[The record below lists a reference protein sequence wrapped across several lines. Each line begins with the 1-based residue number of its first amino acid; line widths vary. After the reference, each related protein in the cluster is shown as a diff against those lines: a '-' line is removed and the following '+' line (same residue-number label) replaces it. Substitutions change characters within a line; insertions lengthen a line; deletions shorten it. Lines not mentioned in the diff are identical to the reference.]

1 MADLYTF
8 TLVGGSLLRY
18 SAAPS
23 AVSAN
28 GHTFALGPK
37 FERSRT
43 KVVIGTQVDELE
55 VRVYPEPT
63 DLIGDLPFM
72 EAAWQ
77 GQLDGALL
85 RLERAFMP
93 TYGDTSP
100 GTVVLFAGR
109 ISDIDCSRSGIEMKC
124 RSHLELLNIQIP
136 RRLWQASCTHVFG
149 GPMCQF
155 DRESLSITFSAGAGS
170 TQTVITN
177 APSSVRP
184 FALGTITGVTGLNG
198 GLSRTVVAFASGATV
213 TVKLAFLFPV
223 AAGDQFHLLPGCD
236 RTLAT
241 CTNVFNNAANFGGFP
256 YIPTPETAV

>member
-8 TLVGGSLLRY
+8 TLVGGSILRY

-23 AVSAN
+23 AISAN
-28 GHTFALGPK
+28 GHTFVLGPK

-77 GQLDGALL
+77 GQLDGAMLQ
-85 RLERAFMP
+85 LERAFMP
-93 TYGDTSP
+93 TYGDTSL

-109 ISDIDCSRSGIEMKC
+109 ISDIDCSRSGIELKC

-149 GPMCQF
+149 GPMCRF
-155 DRESLSITFSAGAGS
+155 DRESLSNTFSAGAGS

-177 APSSVRP
+177 APSSARP
-184 FALGTITGVTGLNG
+184 FALGTITGVTGLNA
-198 GLSRTVVAFASGATV
+198 GLSRTIVAFVSGTTV

-223 AAGDQFHLLPGCD
+223 AIGDQFHLLPGCD

-256 YIPTPETAV
+256 FIPTPETAV